1 VGLAFIQVMR
11 IRVSGINT
19 PVTDEKRAYAEY
31 RFFSAIAPYEARI
44 RAVDVVVSRDLD
56 QSGRFVCTVAVDLG
70 RFGRVKTQARAV
82 HPSAAIDRAA
92 DRAAWL
98 VGRRIGQFFTLKSPV
113 CSS

>member
-1 VGLAFIQVMR
+1 MH
-11 IRVSGINT
+11 IRVSGVNT
-19 PVTDEKRAYAEY
+19 PVTDEKRAYVEY
-31 RFFSAIAPYEARI
+31 RFFSTIAPYEARI

-56 QSGRFVCTVAVDLG
+56 RRRRFVCTVAVDLG

-98 VGRRIGQFFTLKSPV
+98 VGRRIAQHFSLKPLAF
-113 CSS
+113 SS